1 MILDRRGSAVLVVI
15 WMTGVLAVMALT
27 FSGRVR
33 EASQEVQMAEARLRA
48 SAMIDGE
55 FAQLLYQQLKASQEL
70 EAEDADQADQQGLDG
85 GGLGDE
91 AGAGDA
97 GADASVDTTA
107 DTAADIGDASV
118 ATPMTD
124 SSQGFDSTS
133 SLAAASADPGTS
145 APEPAADRAGAEQA
159 APPPSG
165 IQAMMRAGKGMTNTV
180 VAGEV
185 SLYLRAEPEMGRI
198 DVNRGDPRV
207 LRALLEKMVDRAV
220 ASRAMDATEKA
231 RERAGRAGAVIG
243 AEPRPFVSVDAWL
256 AAAEMDAAAA
266 ERVRPYL
273 TTYTGASSV
282 DLAFAPQELID
293 VLPFLSRS
301 QKEKIAKARARS
313 QDALT
318 QVLAEIAA
326 DPTTDTEAEDQA
338 GGEPPREVMRVT
350 VEATVEGKLRR
361 TDRFVLAFE
370 EGGAGAGAGLEDEQP
385 GGLGGGSTAA
395 RLKAEQAETP
405 LPFVI
410 LDRQTLDAA
419 LPAAS
424 AAPEPAAGV
433 PGAAS

>member
-48 SAMIDGE
+48 SATIDGE
-55 FAQLLYQQLKASQEL
+55 FAQLLYQQLKASQEF
-70 EAEDADQADQQGLDG
+70 EAEDADAADRNGLDDD
-85 GGLGDE
+85 GLGD
-91 AGAGDA
+91 GPKDVDDGSDVS
-97 GADASVDTTA
+97 ADSDSTE
-107 DTAADIGDASV
+107 GASV
-118 ATPMTD
+118 ATPMSD
-124 SSQGFDSTS
+124 SAQSFDGTTS
-133 SLAAASADPGTS
+133 LTRASADSATD
-145 APEPAADRAGAEQA
+145 APEPAAAGTEAEQT

-180 VAGEV
+180 VVGEV

-207 LRALLEKMVDRAV
+207 LRALLEKIADRAV
-220 ASRAMDATEKA
+220 ASRAMDATEQA

-243 AEPRPFVSVDAWL
+243 AEPRPFVSVDAWI
-256 AAAEMDAAAA
+256 AATEMDAATADK
-266 ERVRPYL
+266 VRPYL

-293 VLPFLSRS
+293 VMPFLSRA

-326 DPTTDTEAEDQA
+326 DPTTDTEAEEQG

-370 EGGAGAGAGLEDEQP
+370 EGGSGAGAGLEDEQP
-385 GGLGGGSTAA
+385 GLGLGSTAA
-395 RLKAEQAETP
+395 RAEAAQAPTP

-410 LDRQTLDAA
+410 LDRQTLDATV
-419 LPAAS
+419 PAAG
-424 AAPEPAAGV
+424 AAPEGT
-433 PGAAS
+433 AS

>member
-70 EAEDADQADQQGLDG
+70 EAEDADQADQQGPDG
-85 GGLGDE
+85 DGLGDE
-91 AGAGDA
+91 RGTADA
-97 GADASVDTTA
+97 GPDASA
-107 DTAADIGDASV
+107 DTAGDTADASV

-124 SSQGFDSTS
+124 SSQGFDATS
-133 SLAAASADPGTS
+133 SLNAASADPATS
-145 APEPAADRAGAEQA
+145 AAEPAADGAGAEQA

-220 ASRAMDATEKA
+220 ASRAMAATEKA

-243 AEPRPFVSVDAWL
+243 AEPRPFVSVDAWI

-301 QKEKIAKARARS
+301 QKEKIAKARDRS

-326 DPTTDTEAEDQA
+326 DPTTDTEAEEQG

-370 EGGAGAGAGLEDEQP
+370 EGGSGAGAGLEDEQP
-385 GGLGGGSTAA
+385 GLGGGSTAA